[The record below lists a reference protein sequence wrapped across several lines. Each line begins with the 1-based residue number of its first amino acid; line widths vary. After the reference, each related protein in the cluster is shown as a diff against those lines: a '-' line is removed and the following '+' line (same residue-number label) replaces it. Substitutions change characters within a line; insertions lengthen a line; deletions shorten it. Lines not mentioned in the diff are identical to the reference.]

1 MSVYALL
8 AYSALC
14 LLLPSALCVLASLVG
29 LS

>member
-8 AYSALC
+8 GWSALC
-14 LLLPSALCVLASLVG
+14 LLLPSALCLLASLAG